1 MSKSI
6 NILDKEYQEWV
17 EALAA
22 RYRSSQIKAAVK
34 VNSEKLF
41 FNWFL
46 GRDLVEMHV
55 EERWGESVIMQ
66 LSKDLRLALP
76 GVDGLSKSNIYY
88 CKKFYQ
94 LYNQAGTVFQQA
106 VGKIGMEPLSELN
119 GLDRLSLLG
128 EIDRSEKFQQLVGV
142 FQIPWGHHC
151 VIMDYAKG
159 DVCKALFFVRK
170 TIENGW
176 SRAMLLNWID
186 TGLYEREGKALTNF
200 KATLPEPMSDLAQEI
215 TKDPY
220 NFAFAGITGKYNEA
234 RFKSQLLKN
243 ITDFLIELG
252 TGFAYVGKEYRLQI
266 GQKEK
271 FIDLLF
277 YHLNLRCYIV
287 IEVKMGDF
295 DFQDVGQLGGY
306 VASVNHIVKR
316 DDDNPTIGLL
326 ICKSKDKLL
335 AQYALESSSQPL
347 GISDFELEK
356 LYPSKVEG
364 MIPTIQEIEENLN
377 DK

>member
-1 MSKSI
+1 MRGSI
-6 NILDKEYQEWV
+6 NILDTDYKEWV
-17 EALAA
+17 KSLAI
-22 RYRSSQIKAAVK
+22 RYRKSQIKAAVK

-41 FNWFL
+41 FNWLL

-55 EERWGESVIMQ
+55 EERWGESVIVQ
-66 LSKDLRLALP
+66 LSKDLRSELP

-88 CKKFYQ
+88 CKKFYL
-94 LYNQAGTVFQQA
+94 LYNQYDAIFQQLAGKIEPENFHHVSLPEGDEGLTVFQQLA
-106 VGKIGMEPLSELN
+106 GI
-119 GLDRLSLLG
+119 
-128 EIDRSEKFQQLVGV
+128 FQV
-142 FQIPWGHHC
+142 PWGHHC

-159 DVCKALFFVRK
+159 DTDKALFFVRK

-186 TGLYEREGKALTNF
+186 TALYDREGKAITNF
-200 KATLPEPMSDLAQEI
+200 KATLPDPMSDLAQDI

-220 NFAFAGITGKYNEA
+220 NFAFAGITGKYNETLL
-234 RFKSQLLKN
+234 KSQLLKN

-277 YHLNLRCYIV
+277 YHLILRCYVV

-306 VASVNHIVKR
+306 VTSVNHILKR

-326 ICKSKDKLL
+326 ICKSKDNVL
-335 AQYALESSSQPL
+335 AQYALESSSQHI

-356 LYPSKVEG
+356 LYPSKVDG
-364 MIPTIQEIEENLN
+364 MIPTIKEIEENLN
-377 DK
+377 K